1 MFRYLQSTSVRI
13 ALGYAALFIV
23 SALALVGFL
32 WWQTTGYLDREIDA
46 VIVADTRAVG
56 DRLRDFG
63 LAGAK
68 ETIDDRV
75 RQTADE
81 HAVYLLTDPMRNP
94 VAGNLEA
101 WPPEVGTNSAWY
113 EVPLLRDGA
122 PHATRI
128 LHVVLP
134 SGFHLLVGRDVQD
147 RVILRGLIVD
157 SLAWSALAA
166 LIFAV
171 AGGLLVRHTVLSR
184 IATINQT
191 ANAIVHGDLSRRMAA
206 PSTRDEFDQLART
219 INGMLDQIQLL
230 VEGARNTSDAVAHDL
245 RTPLTELR
253 NRLEA
258 IVLDRPQ
265 TAPMIEEVQKAVGD
279 TDRLIAVFNAL
290 LRLADVKSGARR
302 AGFRKVD
309 LADVVADVAELYA
322 PLAEE
327 NGIALTLD
335 APRGFTVNGDPHLL
349 AQAVANLV
357 DNAIKFT
364 PRGGAIQLQLHQADR
379 TRVEIRV
386 ADNGRGIPDSEKRLV
401 TEKFHR
407 GRRGRDEVDT
417 PGSGLG
423 LSLVE
428 AIARLHAGLF
438 VLSDN
443 DPGLVASL
451 LLPSDI
457 GEISVIQHAKRSTT
471 PV

>member
-13 ALGYAALFIV
+13 AIGYAALFIL

-128 LHVVLP
+128 LHVVLA

-147 RVILRGLIVD
+147 RVVLRGLIVD
-157 SLAWSALAA
+157 SLAWTALAA

-171 AGGLLVRHTVLSR
+171 AGGLLVRHTVLGRVAS
-184 IATINQT
+184 INQT
-191 ANAIVHGDLSRRMAA
+191 ANAIVRGDLSRRMAA

-290 LRLADVKSGARR
+290 LRLADIKSGARR

-309 LADVVADVAELYA
+309 LADVVADVGELYA

-327 NGIALTLD
+327 NGIALTID
-335 APRGFTVNGDPHLL
+335 ASRGFTVNGDPHLL
-349 AQAVANLV
+349 SQALANLV

-364 PRGGAIQLQLHQADR
+364 PRGGAIQLHLQQADR

-386 ADNGRGIPDSEKRLV
+386 TDNGGGIPDSEKGLV

-407 GRRGRDEVDT
+407 GRDEEDT
-417 PGSGLG
+417 PGTGLG

-428 AIARLHAGLF
+428 AIARLHAGVF

-443 DPGLVASL
+443 NPGLVASL
-451 LLPSDI
+451 RLPSDV
-457 GEISVIQHAKRSTT
+457 GEISVMQHAKRSTT

>member
-13 ALGYAALFIV
+13 ALGYAALFIL

-75 RQTADE
+75 RQTADG
-81 HAVYLLTDPMRNP
+81 HALYLLTDPMRNP

-113 EVPLLRDGA
+113 DVPLLREGA

-128 LHVVLP
+128 LHVVLT

-157 SLAWSALAA
+157 SLGWTALAA

-184 IATINQT
+184 VATINQT
-191 ANAIVHGDLSRRMAA
+191 ANAIVHGDLSRRMTA

-230 VEGARNTSDAVAHDL
+230 IEGARNTSDAIAHDL

-253 NRLEA
+253 NRLES
-258 IVLDRPQ
+258 IVLERPQ
-265 TAPMIEEVQKAVGD
+265 MNVTIEEVQKAVGD

-290 LRLADVKSGARR
+290 LRLADIKSGVRR

-309 LADVVADVAELYA
+309 LADVVADIAELYA

-327 NGIALTLD
+327 NAITLALD
-335 APRGFTVNGDPHLL
+335 APHGLTVNGDPHLL
-349 AQAVANLV
+349 SQALANLI

-364 PRGGAIQLQLHQADR
+364 PRGGAIQLQLNQAGR
-379 TRVEIRV
+379 GRVEIRV
-386 ADNGRGIPDSEKRLV
+386 TDNGTGIPDDEKQLV

-407 GRRGRDEVDT
+407 GKGQEDT

-423 LSLVE
+423 LNLVE
-428 AIARLHAGLF
+428 AIVRLHAGVF

-451 LLPSDI
+451 LLPSDVS
-457 GEISVIQHAKRSTT
+457 ELSMMPHVKRSAS
-471 PV
+471 PA